1 MAKIKVGISIGD
13 LNGIG
18 MEVIIKTFLNS
29 RMMDF
34 CTPIVF
40 GGVKTTSFHRKS
52 LEIKDF
58 SFNIINKIKDIN
70 IKRANLLNC
79 WNEEVEIKFGEP
91 TEIAGKYA
99 FKSLTEVTD
108 SLKNA
113 EIDVLVT
120 APINKANIQKNQPV
134 FIGHTE
140 FLGAQFKGDQ
150 LMIMLSN
157 SMKIAFVT
165 GHIPLSEVADSLSEN
180 KIFSKI
186 EQLSQS
192 LIQDFGISKPKIAVI
207 GLNPHAGEDGM
218 LGKEE
223 KEIISPAI
231 RKAKQ
236 KNILVFGPYSAD
248 SFFTKEN
255 LKNFDGVLAMYHDQ
269 GLTPFKTLS
278 FSEGVNYTAGLS
290 VIRTSPVHGTAYD
303 IAGKNCA
310 DEKSFRNAVYMA
322 CDIYKKRQ
330 EYKTLTENPLQAQNL
345 KKKTTFQ
352 IRN

>member
-1 MAKIKVGISIGD
+1 MVKIKVGISVGD

-18 MEVIIKTFLNS
+18 MEVIIKTFLDN
-29 RMMDF
+29 RMMEL

-40 GGVKTTSFHRKS
+40 GGAKTASYHRKA

-58 SFNIINKIKDIN
+58 SFNIINKIKEVN
-70 IKRANLLNC
+70 AKRANLLNC
-79 WNEEVEIKFGEP
+79 WNEEVEIKFGEA

-108 SLKNA
+108 SLKNK
-113 EIDVLVT
+113 EVDVLVT
-120 APINKANIQKNQPV
+120 APINKANIQKNESS

-140 FLGAQFKGDQ
+140 YLGQQFDGDS
-150 LMIMLSN
+150 LMIMLSDT
-157 SMKIAFVT
+157 MRIAFVT
-165 GHIPLSEVADSLSEN
+165 GHIPLSEVAASLSEE
-180 KIFSKI
+180 KIFTKI

-207 GLNPHAGEDGM
+207 GLNPHAGENGM

-223 KEIISPAI
+223 KEIISPTI
-231 RKAKQ
+231 SKAKKQ
-236 KNILVFGPYSAD
+236 NILAFGPYSAD
-248 SFFTKEN
+248 SFFTKDN

-290 VIRTSPVHGTAYD
+290 IIIFFFKQKTAYD

-322 CDIYKKRQ
+322 CDIYRKRE
-330 EYKTLTENPLQAQNL
+330 EYKGLISNPLLSQNS
-345 KKKTTFQ
+345 
-352 IRN
+352 

>member
-34 CTPIVF
+34 CTPIIF

-70 IKRANLLNC
+70 SKRANLLNC
-79 WNEEVEIKFGEP
+79 WNEDIEIKFGKP

-108 SLKNA
+108 SLKNE

-120 APINKANIQKNQPV
+120 APINKANIQKNEPE

-140 FLGAQFKGDQ
+140 FLGEQFEGDQ
-150 LMIMLSN
+150 LMIMLSDF
-157 SMKIAFVT
+157 MRVAFVT
-165 GHIPLSEVADSLSEN
+165 GHIPLSEVAASLSEN
-180 KIFSKI
+180 KIFLKI
-186 EQLSQS
+186 KQLSQS

-231 RKAKQ
+231 QKAKKQ
-236 KNILVFGPYSAD
+236 NILVFGPYSAD

-278 FSEGVNYTAGLS
+278 FSEGINYTAGLS

-310 DEKSFRNAVYMA
+310 KEQSFRNAIYSA
-322 CDIYKKRQ
+322 CEIFNTREGYND
-330 EYKTLTENPLQAQNL
+330 LTEPPLQKQNL
-345 KKKTTFQ
+345 ETKQ
-352 IRN
+352 

>member
-1 MAKIKVGISIGD
+1 
-13 LNGIG
+13 
-18 MEVIIKTFLNS
+18 
-29 RMMDF
+29 
-34 CTPIVF
+34 
-40 GGVKTTSFHRKS
+40 
-52 LEIKDF
+52 
-58 SFNIINKIKDIN
+58 
-70 IKRANLLNC
+70 
-79 WNEEVEIKFGEP
+79 
-91 TEIAGKYA
+91 
-99 FKSLTEVTD
+99 
-108 SLKNA
+108 
-113 EIDVLVT
+113 LVT
-120 APINKANIQKNQPV
+120 APINKANIQKNQSA

-140 FLGAQFKGDQ
+140 FLGEQFEGDP
-150 LMIMLSN
+150 LMIMLSEA
-157 SMKIAFVT
+157 MRIAFVT
-165 GHIPLSEVADSLSEN
+165 GHIPLSEVAASLSEK
-180 KIFSKI
+180 KIVAKI

-231 RKAKQ
+231 KKANQ
-236 KNILVFGPYSAD
+236 QNILAFGPYSAD

-278 FSEGVNYTAGLS
+278 FAEGVNYTAGLS
-290 VIRTSPVHGTAYD
+290 VVRTSPVHGTAYD

-330 EYKTLTENPLQAQNL
+330 EYKTLTANPLKSQKA
-345 KKKTTFQ
+345 
-352 IRN
+352 